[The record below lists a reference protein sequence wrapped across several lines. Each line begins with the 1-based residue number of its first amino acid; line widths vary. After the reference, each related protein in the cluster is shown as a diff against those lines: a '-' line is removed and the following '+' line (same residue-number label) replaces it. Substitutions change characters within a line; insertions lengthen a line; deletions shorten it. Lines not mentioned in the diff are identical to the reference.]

1 MCGDNGGGGGV
12 CGGYVG
18 WGGMVLV
25 VGSGC
30 GSSCGGTG
38 GAVCVW
44 GGEGMVMVCG
54 GQCWQL
60 W

>member
-12 CGGYVG
+12 CGGCVG

-30 GSSCGGTG
+30 GSSCGGAG
-38 GAVCVW
+38 GAV
-44 GGEGMVMVCG
+44 GGGVVMVCG